1 MTLNKPK
8 APGRGLGRALGRGLD
23 ALIPTNLANNAT
35 PAQSDAPAGVLQLP
49 IDSIRPNPRQ
59 PRLEVDPQ
67 ELAELAESIR
77 QHGLIQPLIVA
88 RTSQTDVYILVAGQ
102 RRQKAARL
110 AGLSTVPAVVREQA
124 TDQQLLELA
133 LVENVQRSDLSPLEE
148 AAAYQSLADDF
159 GLSHEQ
165 VAERVGKSRV
175 AVTNTLRLLRLSPA
189 VQTALT
195 HQEISAGHARALLGL
210 PTHPAQ
216 TAALETVL
224 DKGLSVR
231 QTEELVRKL
240 LGERPQ
246 PAEPRPRLPELT
258 ELEGRIRDSLGTKV
272 RLQRNPKGQGSLAIH
287 FFSDE
292 ELEALLAKLA
302 VPLE

>member
-1 MTLNKPK
+1 MTSNKPK
-8 APGRGLGRALGRGLD
+8 ASGRGLGRALGRGLD
-23 ALIPTNLANNAT
+23 ALIPTSTAGTLPPSAGDT
-35 PAQSDAPAGVLQLP
+35 PAGILQLA

-59 PRLEVDPQ
+59 PRLEMNAQ
-67 ELAELAESIR
+67 ELAELVESIR

-88 RTSQTDVYILVAGQ
+88 RTSQADVYVLVAGQ

-110 AGLSTVPAVVREQA
+110 AGLSTVPVVVREQA

-133 LVENVQRSDLSPLEE
+133 LVENVQRSDLAPLEE
-148 AAAYQSLADDF
+148 AAAYQSLAEDF

-175 AVTNTLRLLRLSPA
+175 AVTNTLRLLRLAPA

-195 HQEISAGHARALLGL
+195 HQEISEGHARALLGL

-216 TAALETVL
+216 IVALETVL
-224 DKGLSVR
+224 DKGLNVR

-246 PAEPRPRLPELT
+246 SAEPRPRLPELT

-272 RLQRNPKGQGSLAIH
+272 RLQRNQKGQGSLAIH

-292 ELEALLAKLA
+292 ELEALLAKLS
-302 VPLE
+302 VPME